1 MWGTTVSVAS
11 SSNFGPDWDDVDID
25 PRQPEYAGFF
35 HPEPLFKKKTRHS
48 TFGREQKVGRRQPK
62 DDGYARVE
70 ASDTWTNRDA
80 NEKRLPRARVTQ
92 SFGKREVTPGPLDYD
107 ATSSKKAIQY
117 RHSKA
122 MVLGKHRIVT
132 PFTVV
137 HTPGPGAY
145 DLPSQLDVAPV
156 KKMLHKNFL
165 EPNGMTIG
173 ELRAHM
179 YQSPGPGKYRPDMT
193 KISRI
198 PVRARPVMRPKQRV
212 AKSRTI
218 LDLRNLDILSD
229 DTYAKETGV
238 KFKGLRMAETSPGPG
253 QYIDIMK
260 EPRPDDGFKHTSLK
274 DKLGVRRAYM
284 VGGNNEVNPVGPGDY
299 IQAPDF
305 GCEDVRV
312 KWSTSEIRSK
322 MKLTTAVAG
331 TVPWPEL
338 VSRADLNA
346 IKSRQLAG
354 SYTSTYSYPKHTTSM
369 LKPMG
374 SIRFK
379 SIINTVPQFFD
390 VSKATMKTK

>member
-1 MWGTTVSVAS
+1 
-11 SSNFGPDWDDVDID
+11 
-25 PRQPEYAGFF
+25 
-35 HPEPLFKKKTRHS
+35 
-48 TFGREQKVGRRQPK
+48 
-62 DDGYARVE
+62 
-70 ASDTWTNRDA
+70 
-80 NEKRLPRARVTQ
+80 
-92 SFGKREVTPGPLDYD
+92 
-107 ATSSKKAIQY
+107 
-117 RHSKA
+117 
-122 MVLGKHRIVT
+122 VLGKHRIVT